1 MKRAMTLKFLGA
13 LLVMGTG
20 LWATGCKSTPD
31 LSQADAE
38 KLIQAEYDSRPAAG
52 AGIYVNEIGLKQ
64 GLNAKYWKL
73 TKVYPN
79 NRWADYTLTD
89 DGKKAVKLDSGGDV
103 IEWRP
108 DAGTNFHFYATTV
121 QTNHFK
127 AKDVEAPH
135 DDVVPGVST
144 AKSAGFSETL
154 NLEGVPG
161 PLADMA
167 HNAGNRLASKKTANF
182 SFENGAWKLHSIN

>member
-1 MKRAMTLKFLGA
+1 MRKSLKFWVFGGLAFIGA
-13 LLVMGTG
+13 G
-20 LWATGCKSTPD
+20 LMFVGCKSTPE
-31 LSQADAE
+31 LSQADAA
-38 KLIQAEYDSRPAAG
+38 KLVQAEYDQRPPAG
-52 AGIYVNEIGLKQ
+52 AGIYINEIGLKQ

-89 DGKKAVKLDSGGDV
+89 DGKKVLTLQGGGST

-108 DAGTNFHFYATTV
+108 EQGNNSHFYVITV

-135 DDVVPGVST
+135 DDVVPGVPT
-144 AKSAGFSETL
+144 AKSSAFNETL
-154 NLEGVPG
+154 NLDGVPQ
-161 PLADMA
+161 PLVDLA
-167 HNAGNRLASKKTANF
+167 HNAGNRLSSKKHANF
-182 SFENGAWKLHSIN
+182 AYEGGAWKLHSIE